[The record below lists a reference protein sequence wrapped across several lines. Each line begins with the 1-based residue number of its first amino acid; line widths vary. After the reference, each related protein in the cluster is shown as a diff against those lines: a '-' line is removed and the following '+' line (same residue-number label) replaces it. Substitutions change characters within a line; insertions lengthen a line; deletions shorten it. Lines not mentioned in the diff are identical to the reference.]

1 MKPLPAVLL
10 LLTAALSYAAEKGID
25 ITQLVAERE
34 ATLTSLSEK
43 RTAVNKTVSDLLGEI
58 PPMLKGA
65 DTSLPERSG
74 SDTVAVADGGMVFDA
89 ANSRIAYINNVR
101 LADPRLELRSSE
113 RLYIQFPQKTLKQ
126 GKSSAK
132 GSATT
137 GLNTQ
142 TAGPT
147 ETTESIDSTDSQDTP
162 PAQISELT
170 RNTPPVQI
178 NAAVT
183 MVDAMQNTIY
193 LESASTT
200 GATVVIEREQNKLQ
214 ITAQENARAFILAD
228 SNGDIYI
235 SAADIDLKW
244 SDSKGNIS
252 TLHNKQGRAY
262 YHSETHRLYFDGPT
276 EVQTPDGGI
285 SADDYLILTL
295 TVEEKEGGK
304 SDFMPQ
310 FTDIHIKGIEAADAR
325 GNVRITRP
333 SADDKPAAEVCG
345 EVLHYDGLTGDVKI
359 SGSGTR
365 LVYGTQELC
374 TDDSLHLAENGDIT
388 LQGDTISGKYSRPAA
403 DKTAAPIQGTFSTSG
418 CITFTAAD
426 HTITLPNGITAQDSL
441 SNFSAQGKL
450 VILLQPDTEA
460 KAQDRARTGMV
471 NLAIAQHK
479 DIAAIEATGGIAVQH
494 RSNEQ
499 EEGLALTADDARL
512 NLLTAE
518 ATFTSAAGKTTNLQ
532 YNGYRLAAADE
543 QNSTRLYLAPNGD
556 LTMTGAQLTAEL
568 PGKKT
573 TTKATCTESMTLNR
587 EAGVLKLGPKSRMVA
602 DNGILSANGELELA
616 LYPGPAEKNRPIMER
631 YPHLV
636 FNYAGLKQADT
647 ANGGTLQAKQG
658 SMECSGAIHVEM
670 LPDSAAGGDLGS
682 VRLATAE
689 GNVAIAGKDSTG
701 RMMRAMGD
709 RLSVDGATGNKV
721 LSGDKVSLQDANNTH
736 IASGAG
742 ARVVLDKKNNVRI
755 SGAKQSTS
763 ATRIKNQIEKNQ
775 KK

>member
-1 MKPLPAVLL
+1 MKPLPAVLFL
-10 LLTAALSYAAEKGID
+10 LSAVLSYAAEGSSD

-34 ATLTSLSEK
+34 ATLTRLNAD
-43 RTAVNKTVSDLLGEI
+43 RTAANKSVSDLLGEI
-58 PPMLKGA
+58 PPPAEDA

-74 SDTVAVADGGMVFDA
+74 SDTVAVADGGMIFDA
-89 ANSRIAYINNVR
+89 ANSRVAYINNVR

-132 GSATT
+132 DSATT
-137 GLNTQ
+137 GLNKK
-142 TAGPT
+142 APAPT
-147 ETTESIDSTDSQDTP
+147 EETEPTTSTTQD
-162 PAQISELT
+162 
-170 RNTPPVQI
+170 TPPVQI

-183 MVDAMQNTIY
+183 MVDAVQNTIY
-193 LESASTT
+193 LESSSAP
-200 GATVVIEREQNKLQ
+200 GATVVIAREQNKLQ
-214 ITAQENARAFILAD
+214 ITAQETARAFILAD
-228 SNGDIYI
+228 SNGDVYI

-262 YHSETHRLYFDGPT
+262 YHAETHRLYFDGPT

-304 SDFMPQ
+304 GDFMPQ

-325 GNVRITRP
+325 GNVKITRP
-333 SADDKPAAEVCG
+333 SAGDKPAAEICG
-345 EVLHYDGLTGDVKI
+345 EALHYDGLTGDVKI

-365 LVYGTQELC
+365 LLYGEQELR
-374 TDDSLHLAENGDIT
+374 TDGSLHLAENGDIT
-388 LQGDTISGKYSRPAA
+388 LQGDTITGKYSRPAA
-403 DKTAAPIQGTFSTSG
+403 DKTAAPIQGTFCTSG

-494 RSNEQ
+494 RSSEQ

-512 NLLTAE
+512 NFLTAE

-543 QNSTRLYLAPNGD
+543 QNPTRLYLAPNGD

-568 PGKKT
+568 PGKKV

-670 LPDSAAGGDLGS
+670 LPESAAGGDLGS

-721 LSGDKVSLQDANNTH
+721 LSGDKVTLQDANNTH

-775 KK
+775 NK

>member
-1 MKPLPAVLL
+1 MKPLPAVLFL
-10 LLTAALSYAAEKGID
+10 LSAVLSYGAERASD
-25 ITQLVAERE
+25 INQLIAERE
-34 ATLTSLSEK
+34 GTLSRLAENRAAAHKTAT
-43 RTAVNKTVSDLLGEI
+43 DLLGEL
-58 PPMLKGA
+58 PPPATDA

-74 SDTVAVADGGMVFDA
+74 SDTVAVADGGMIFDA
-89 ANSRIAYINNVR
+89 GNSRVAYIHNVR

-113 RLYIQFPQKTLKQ
+113 SLFIQFPQKTLKQ

-132 GSATT
+132 DSATT
-137 GLNTQ
+137 GLNTK
-142 TAGPT
+142 APAPAE
-147 ETTESIDSTDSQDTP
+147 ETDSTSAPLPD
-162 PAQISELT
+162 
-170 RNTPPVQI
+170 TPPVQI
-178 NAAVT
+178 SAAVT
-183 MVDAMQNTIY
+183 MVDAVQNTIY
-193 LESASTT
+193 LESGSAP
-200 GATVVIEREQNKLQ
+200 GATVIIAREQTKLQ

-228 SNGDIYI
+228 SNGDVYI
-235 SAADIDLKW
+235 SAAGIDLTW

-252 TLHNKQGRAY
+252 TLHNKQGRSY
-262 YHSETHRLYFDGPT
+262 YHAETHRLYFDGST

-345 EVLHYDGLTGDVKI
+345 EVLHYDGLTGDVKV

-450 VILLQPDTEA
+450 VILLQPDTTA

-494 RSNEQ
+494 RSSEQ
-499 EEGLALTADDARL
+499 EEGLALTADNARL
-512 NLLTAE
+512 NFLTAE
-518 ATFTSAAGKTTNLQ
+518 ATFTSTAGQTTNLQ
-532 YNGYRLAAADE
+532 YNGYRLAAVDE

-670 LPDSAAGGDLGS
+670 LPESAAGGDLGS

-721 LSGDKVSLQDANNTH
+721 LSGDKVTLQDANNTH

>member
-1 MKPLPAVLL
+1 MKPLPAVLFL
-10 LLTAALSYAAEKGID
+10 LSAVLSYAAEGSSD

-34 ATLTSLSEK
+34 ATLTRLTAD
-43 RTAVNKTVSDLLGEI
+43 RTAANKSVSDLLGEI
-58 PPMLKGA
+58 PPPAEDA

-74 SDTVAVADGGMVFDA
+74 SDTVAVADGGMIFDA
-89 ANSRIAYINNVR
+89 ANSRVAYINNVR

-132 GSATT
+132 DSATT
-137 GLNTQ
+137 GLNKK
-142 TAGPT
+142 APAPT
-147 ETTESIDSTDSQDTP
+147 EETEPTTSTTQD
-162 PAQISELT
+162 
-170 RNTPPVQI
+170 TPPVQI
-178 NAAVT
+178 NASVT
-183 MVDAMQNTIY
+183 MVDAVQNTIY
-193 LESASTT
+193 LESSSAP
-200 GATVVIEREQNKLQ
+200 GATVVIAREQNKLQ
-214 ITAQENARAFILAD
+214 ITAQETARAFILAD

-252 TLHNKQGRAY
+252 TLHNEQGRAY
-262 YHSETHRLYFDGPT
+262 YHAETHRLYFDGPT

-304 SDFMPQ
+304 GDFMPQ

-325 GNVRITRP
+325 GNVKITRP
-333 SADDKPAAEVCG
+333 SAGDKPAAEICG
-345 EVLHYDGLTGDVKI
+345 EALHYDGLTGDVKI

-365 LVYGTQELC
+365 LLYGEQELR
-374 TDDSLHLAENGDIT
+374 TDGSLHLAENGDIT
-388 LQGDTISGKYSRPAA
+388 LQGDTVTGKYSRPAA
-403 DKTAAPIQGTFSTSG
+403 DKTAAPIQGTFCTSG

-494 RSNEQ
+494 RSSEQ
-499 EEGLALTADDARL
+499 EKGLALTADDARL
-512 NLLTAE
+512 NFLTAE

-543 QNSTRLYLAPNGD
+543 QNPTRLYLAPNGD

-568 PGKKT
+568 PGKKV

-602 DNGILSANGELELA
+602 DNGILSANGELELT

-670 LPDSAAGGDLGS
+670 LPESAAGGDIGS

-721 LSGDKVSLQDANNTH
+721 LSGDKVTLQDANNTH

-775 KK
+775 NK

>member
-1 MKPLPAVLL
+1 MKPLPAVLFL
-10 LLTAALSYAAEKGID
+10 LSAVLSYAAEGSSD

-34 ATLTSLSEK
+34 ATLTRLTAD
-43 RTAVNKTVSDLLGEI
+43 RTAANKSVSDLLGEI
-58 PPMLKGA
+58 PPPAEDA

-74 SDTVAVADGGMVFDA
+74 SDTVAVADGGMIFDA
-89 ANSRIAYINNVR
+89 ANSRVAYINNVR

-132 GSATT
+132 DSATT
-137 GLNTQ
+137 GLNKK
-142 TAGPT
+142 APAPT
-147 ETTESIDSTDSQDTP
+147 EGTEPMDSATQD
-162 PAQISELT
+162 
-170 RNTPPVQI
+170 TPPVQI

-183 MVDAMQNTIY
+183 MVDAVQNTIY
-193 LESASTT
+193 LESSSAP
-200 GATVVIEREQNKLQ
+200 GATVVIAREQNKLQ
-214 ITAQENARAFILAD
+214 ITAQEAARAFILAD

-235 SAADIDLKW
+235 SAADIDLTW

-304 SDFMPQ
+304 GDFMPQ

-325 GNVRITRP
+325 GNVKITRP
-333 SADDKPAAEVCG
+333 SAGDKPAAEICG
-345 EVLHYDGLTGDVKI
+345 EALHYDGLTGDVKI

-365 LVYGTQELC
+365 LLYGEQELR
-374 TDDSLHLAENGDIT
+374 TDGSLHLAENGDIT
-388 LQGDTISGKYSRPAA
+388 LQGDTITGRYSRPAA
-403 DKTAAPIQGTFSTSG
+403 DKKAAPIQGTFCTSG

-441 SNFSAQGKL
+441 SNFSARGKL
-450 VILLQPDTEA
+450 VILLQPDTAA

-494 RSNEQ
+494 RSSEQ

-512 NLLTAE
+512 NFLTAE

-543 QNSTRLYLAPNGD
+543 QNPTRLYLAPNGD

-568 PGKKT
+568 PGKKV

-602 DNGILSANGELELA
+602 DNGILSANGELELT

-670 LPDSAAGGDLGS
+670 LPESAAGGDLGS

-709 RLSVDGATGNKV
+709 RLSVDGATGNKI
-721 LSGDKVSLQDANNTH
+721 LSGDKVTLQDANNTH

-775 KK
+775 NK

>member
-1 MKPLPAVLL
+1 MKPLPAVLFL
-10 LLTAALSYAAEKGID
+10 LSAVLSYAAEGSSD

-34 ATLTSLSEK
+34 ATLTRLTAD
-43 RTAVNKTVSDLLGEI
+43 RTAANKSVSDLLGEI
-58 PPMLKGA
+58 PPPAEDA

-74 SDTVAVADGGMVFDA
+74 SDTVAVADGGMIFDA
-89 ANSRIAYINNVR
+89 ANSRVAYINNVR

-132 GSATT
+132 DSATT
-137 GLNTQ
+137 GLNQKAPAPAEETEPTTSTTQ
-142 TAGPT
+142 
-147 ETTESIDSTDSQDTP
+147 D
-162 PAQISELT
+162 
-170 RNTPPVQI
+170 TPPVQI

-183 MVDAMQNTIY
+183 MVDAVRNTIY
-193 LESASTT
+193 LESSSAP
-200 GATVVIEREQNKLQ
+200 GATVVIAREQNKLQ
-214 ITAQENARAFILAD
+214 ITAQEAARAFILAD

-235 SAADIDLKW
+235 SAADIDLTW

-262 YHSETHRLYFDGPT
+262 YHAETHRLYFDGST

-304 SDFMPQ
+304 GDFMPQ

-333 SADDKPAAEVCG
+333 SVGDKPAAEICG
-345 EVLHYDGLTGDVKI
+345 EALHYDGLTGDVKI

-388 LQGDTISGKYSRPAA
+388 LQGDTITGKYSRPAA
-403 DKTAAPIQGTFSTSG
+403 DKTAAPIHGTFSTSG

-450 VILLQPDTEA
+450 VILLQPDTAA

-499 EEGLALTADDARL
+499 EEGLVLTADDARL
-512 NLLTAE
+512 NFLTAE

-568 PGKKT
+568 PGKKV

-670 LPDSAAGGDLGS
+670 LPENAAGGDLGS

-709 RLSVDGATGNKV
+709 RLSVDGATGNKI
-721 LSGDKVSLQDANNTH
+721 LSGDKVTLQDANNTH

-775 KK
+775 NK

>member
-1 MKPLPAVLL
+1 MKPLPAVLFL
-10 LLTAALSYAAEKGID
+10 LSAVLSCAAEGGSD

-34 ATLTSLSEK
+34 ATLTRLTAD
-43 RTAVNKTVSDLLGEI
+43 RTAANKSVSDLLGEI
-58 PPMLKGA
+58 PPPAEDA

-74 SDTVAVADGGMVFDA
+74 SDTVAVADGGMIFDA
-89 ANSRIAYINNVR
+89 ANSRVAYINNVR

-132 GSATT
+132 DSATT
-137 GLNTQ
+137 GLNKKAPAPAEETEPTTSTTQ
-142 TAGPT
+142 
-147 ETTESIDSTDSQDTP
+147 D
-162 PAQISELT
+162 
-170 RNTPPVQI
+170 TPPVQI

-183 MVDAMQNTIY
+183 MVDAVQNTIY
-193 LESASTT
+193 LESSSAP
-200 GATVVIEREQNKLQ
+200 GATVVIAREQNKLQ
-214 ITAQENARAFILAD
+214 ITAPEDTRAFILAD
-228 SNGDIYI
+228 SNGDVYI
-235 SAADIDLKW
+235 SAAGIDLTW

-252 TLHNKQGRAY
+252 TLHNKLGRAY
-262 YHSETHRLYFDGPT
+262 YHAETHRLYFDGPT
-276 EVQTPDGGI
+276 EVLTPDGGI

-304 SDFMPQ
+304 GDFMPQ

-325 GNVRITRP
+325 GNVKITRP
-333 SADDKPAAEVCG
+333 SAGDKPAAEICG
-345 EVLHYDGLTGDVKI
+345 EALHYDGLTGDVKI

-365 LVYGTQELC
+365 LLYGEQELR
-374 TDDSLHLAENGDIT
+374 TDGSLHLAENGDIT
-388 LQGDTISGKYSRPAA
+388 LQGDTITGKYSRPAA

-426 HTITLPNGITAQDSL
+426 HTITLPNGISAQDSL
-441 SNFSAQGKL
+441 SNFSARGKL
-450 VILLQPDTEA
+450 IILLQPDTEA

-479 DIAAIEATGGIAVQH
+479 DIEAIEATGGIAVQH

-499 EEGLALTADDARL
+499 EEGLALTADNARL
-512 NLLTAE
+512 NFLTAE

-543 QNSTRLYLAPNGD
+543 QNPTRLYLAPNGD

-670 LPDSAAGGDLGS
+670 LPENAAGGDLGS

-709 RLSVDGATGNKV
+709 RLSVDGATGNKI
-721 LSGDKVSLQDANNTH
+721 LSGDKVTLQDANNTH

-775 KK
+775 NK

>member
-1 MKPLPAVLL
+1 MKPLPAVLFL
-10 LLTAALSYAAEKGID
+10 LSAVLSYAAEGGSD
-25 ITQLVAERE
+25 ITQLVSERE
-34 ATLTSLSEK
+34 TTLTRLNAD
-43 RTAVNKTVSDLLGEI
+43 RTAANKSISDLLGALPSPTED
-58 PPMLKGA
+58 A

-74 SDTVAVADGGMVFDA
+74 SDTVAVADGGMIFDA
-89 ANSRIAYINNVR
+89 ANSRVAYINNVR

-113 RLYIQFPQKTLKQ
+113 RLYIQFPRKTLKQ

-132 GSATT
+132 DSATT
-137 GLNTQ
+137 GLNKK
-142 TAGPT
+142 APAPT
-147 ETTESIDSTDSQDTP
+147 EETDPTAPTTQD
-162 PAQISELT
+162 
-170 RNTPPVQI
+170 TPPVQI

-183 MVDAMQNTIY
+183 MVDAVQNTIY
-193 LESASTT
+193 LESSSAPS
-200 GATVVIEREQNKLQ
+200 ATVVIAREHNKLQ
-214 ITAQENARAFILAD
+214 ITAPEDARAFILAD

-252 TLHNKQGRAY
+252 TLHNKRGLAY
-262 YHSETHRLYFDGPT
+262 YHAKTHQLHFEGPT

-304 SDFMPQ
+304 GDFMPQ

-333 SADDKPAAEVCG
+333 SVGDKPAAEICG
-345 EVLHYDGLTGDVKI
+345 ETLHYDGLTGDVKI

-365 LVYGTQELC
+365 LLYGEQELR
-374 TDDSLHLAENGDIT
+374 TDGSLHLAENGDIT
-388 LQGDTISGKYSRPAA
+388 LQGDTITGKYSRPAA

-441 SNFSAQGKL
+441 SHFSARGKL
-450 VILLQPDTEA
+450 VILLQPDIEA
-460 KAQDRARTGMV
+460 KAPDRARIGMV
-471 NLAIAQHK
+471 NPAIAQHK
-479 DIAAIEATGGIAVQH
+479 DIAAIEATGGITVQH
-494 RSNEQ
+494 RNSEQ
-499 EEGLALTADDARL
+499 EDGLALTADDARL
-512 NLLTAE
+512 NFLTAE

-543 QNSTRLYLAPNGD
+543 QNATRLYLAPNGD
-556 LTMTGAQLTAEL
+556 LTMTGARLTAEL
-568 PGKKT
+568 PGKNT
-573 TTKATCTESMTLNR
+573 TTKATCSESMTLNR

-602 DNGILSANGELELA
+602 DNGILSAHGELELT
-616 LYPGPAEKNRPIMER
+616 LSPGPAEKNRPIMER

-647 ANGGTLQAKQG
+647 ANGGTVQTKQG

-670 LPDSAAGGDLGS
+670 LPENAAGGDLGS
-682 VRLATAE
+682 VRLARAE

-709 RLSVDGATGNKV
+709 RLTVDGATGNKV
-721 LSGDKVSLQDANNTH
+721 LSGDKVTLQDANNTH

-742 ARVVLDKKNNVRI
+742 ARVVLDKENNVRI

-763 ATRIKNQIEKNQ
+763 ATRIKNQIEENQ